1 MTTRTRSF
9 ASVSSLL
16 EGSLDS
22 MCDAT
27 GSHSIPSLLF
37 KEPSAAIPPATKPQ
51 GHPPQ
56 RAARAAKCKQPPQQ
70 ARRFGK
76 QTFRIGCRPNHHVSM
91 TTNYVFC
98 SYIDRF
104 EIVPNSTF
112 NPHPKL
118 GQVNMFNKHEIMKFE
133 QHGKK
138 SCCSNRFDHHVFR
151 EINHEKQ
158 NNNRCNGTKLCLTI
172 AFHLDL
178 ANAKQG
184 EQRALGRPSGRDI
197 VVTTKI
203 KECEFNVIN
212 SNFEIQFK
220 YA

>member
-1 MTTRTRSF
+1 
-9 ASVSSLL
+9 
-16 EGSLDS
+16 
-22 MCDAT
+22 
-27 GSHSIPSLLF
+27 
-37 KEPSAAIPPATKPQ
+37 
-51 GHPPQ
+51 
-56 RAARAAKCKQPPQQ
+56 
-70 ARRFGK
+70 
-76 QTFRIGCRPNHHVSM
+76 M

-118 GQVNMFNKHEIMKFE
+118 GQVNMFNKNENMKFE

-184 EQRALGRPSGRDI
+184 EQRALGRRLRRGQQFYSD
-197 VVTTKI
+197 
-203 KECEFNVIN
+203 VIN
-212 SNFEIQFK
+212 ALRAKTKNFISC
-220 YA
+220 